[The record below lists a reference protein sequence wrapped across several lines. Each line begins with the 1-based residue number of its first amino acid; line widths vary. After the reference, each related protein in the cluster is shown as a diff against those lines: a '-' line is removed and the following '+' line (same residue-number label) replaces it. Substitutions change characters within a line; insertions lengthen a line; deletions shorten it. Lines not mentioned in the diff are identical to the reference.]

1 MKPNKPELREGQY
14 VRLKNNNV
22 YKIHKMAQQITIPGN
37 RKSYIDKHGRIQTY
51 TERLTYD
58 TFYIREPKENTTK
71 YEWFVVEE
79 TEVKEVYDNLIDCLK
94 KDDYVICDKDLNGL
108 TKLYRVVER
117 VKNKHYDFVA
127 CKGHNGKTYIFYREN
142 IKSIKNV
149 LPRSYLLNHVESGS
163 MVRHVKCGWVPVV
176 QVVGGKFV
184 VRTKYGNKVFP
195 RSEFVEV
202 RE

>member
-108 TKLYRVVER
+108 FCR
-117 VKNKHYDFVA
+117 
-127 CKGHNGKTYIFYREN
+127 
-142 IKSIKNV
+142 
-149 LPRSYLLNHVESGS
+149 
-163 MVRHVKCGWVPVV
+163 M
-176 QVVGGKFV
+176 
-184 VRTKYGNKVFP
+184 
-195 RSEFVEV
+195 
-202 RE
+202 